1 MDDLTQML
9 TSIKQLSPDLTS
21 TMSDDALKGLAINA
35 REIAMADGF
44 PVTATNNAGETVKAR
59 DMATQYLVL
68 HLITMNKAMGT
79 GGANVTSEQVSV
91 LKRTYAD
98 VSKLKLFQRSP
109 WGQLYLWLY
118 NLYGNGS
125 ISRYGLVQ
133 H

>member
-1 MDDLTQML
+1 MDDLAQML

-21 TMSDDALKGLAINA
+21 NMSDDALNGLLTNA

-44 PVTATNNAGETVKAR
+44 PVTATNNAGEAVRAR
-59 DMATQYLVL
+59 DMATEYLTL
-68 HLITMNKAMGT
+68 HIITLNNAMGT
-79 GGANVTSEQVSV
+79 GGVNVTSEQVSV

-125 ISRYGLVQ
+125 ISRYGIVQ